1 MVKVSHIHSVLF
13 KFKLEGPY
21 LCLPV
26 CQRLERGGG
35 NCSQDSACVP
45 SEGKRVP
52 EQARGEFGLY
62 IMGNGWP
69 KIGLCRVAVLIS
81 AEEQVFGHHL

>member
-1 MVKVSHIHSVLF
+1 M
-13 KFKLEGPY
+13 
-21 LCLPV
+21 
-26 CQRLERGGG
+26 
-35 NCSQDSACVP
+35 
-45 SEGKRVP
+45 P